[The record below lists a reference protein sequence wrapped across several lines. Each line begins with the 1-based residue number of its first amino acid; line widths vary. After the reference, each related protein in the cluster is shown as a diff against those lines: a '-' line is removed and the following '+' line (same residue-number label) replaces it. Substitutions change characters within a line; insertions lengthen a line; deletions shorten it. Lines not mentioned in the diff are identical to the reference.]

1 MKLSLYEMSQ
11 EWENVFEMLLDPEI
25 PEEAVFDTIEMIEAD
40 MISGINAH
48 RAVRAAQAISR
59 DELIAER
66 VAADRA
72 AREDME
78 RDYKASEAIK
88 RYILVCLATMCFAA
102 FSPFPVWA
110 AATFCLGGAVFP
122 ASYIFRLYFP
132 INESED

>member
-1 MKLSLYEMSQ
+1 MSKIEQDIFKRNVAYHQKEKAAQAADRALDAYEA
-11 EWENVFEMLLDPEI
+11 E
-25 PEEAVFDTIEMIEAD
+25 

-48 RAVRAAQAISR
+48 RAARAAQAISR

-66 VAADRA
+66 VAADKA

-78 RDYKASEAIK
+78 RECKSSEAIK

-110 AATFCLGGAVFP
+110 AAAFCLGGAVFP

-132 INESED
+132 IENESEE

>member
-1 MKLSLYEMSQ
+1 MDTQDIFKRNLEYHQKEKAAQAADRALDAYEV
-11 EWENVFEMLLDPEI
+11 E
-25 PEEAVFDTIEMIEAD
+25 

-78 RDYKASEAIK
+78 REYKASEAIK

-132 INESED
+132 IEESEE

>member
-1 MKLSLYEMSQ
+1 MSKIEQDIFKRNLEYHQKEKAAQAADRALEAYEV
-11 EWENVFEMLLDPEI
+11 E
-25 PEEAVFDTIEMIEAD
+25 

-59 DELIAER
+59 EELIAER

-88 RYILVCLATMCFAA
+88 RYILVCMATMCFAA

-110 AATFCLGGAVFP
+110 AATFCLGGGVFP
-122 ASYIFRLYFP
+122 AAYIFRLYFP
-132 INESED
+132 IDNESEE

>member
-1 MKLSLYEMSQ
+1 MSKIEQDIFKRNLEYHQKEKAAQKVDEALDAYEV
-11 EWENVFEMLLDPEI
+11 E
-25 PEEAVFDTIEMIEAD
+25 

-59 DELIAER
+59 KELIAER
-66 VAADRA
+66 VAADKA

-78 RDYKASEAIK
+78 REYKASEAIK
-88 RYILVCLATMCFAA
+88 RYILVFLAILCFAA

-110 AATFCLGGAVFP
+110 AITFCVASAVFP

-132 INESED
+132 IENESED

>member
-1 MKLSLYEMSQ
+1 MDTQDIFKRNLEYHQKEKAAQAADRALDAYEV
-11 EWENVFEMLLDPEI
+11 E
-25 PEEAVFDTIEMIEAD
+25 

-48 RAVRAAQAISR
+48 RAARAAQALSR

-66 VAADRA
+66 VAADKA
-72 AREDME
+72 AREDRE
-78 RDYKASEAIK
+78 REYKSSEAIK
-88 RYILVCLATMCFAA
+88 RYILVCLALLCFAA

-110 AATFCLGGAVFP
+110 AITFCVASAVFP

>member
-1 MKLSLYEMSQ
+1 MDTQDIFKRNLEYHKKEKAAQAADRALDAYEV
-11 EWENVFEMLLDPEI
+11 E
-25 PEEAVFDTIEMIEAD
+25 

-59 DELIAER
+59 EELIAER

-78 RDYKASEAIK
+78 REYKASEAIK
-88 RYILVCLATMCFAA
+88 RYILVCLATLCFAA

-110 AATFCLGGAVFP
+110 AATFCLGGGVFP
-122 ASYIFRLYFP
+122 ASYIFRLYYP
-132 INESED
+132 IENESED

>member
-1 MKLSLYEMSQ
+1 MDTQDIFKRNLEYHQKEKAAQAADRALDAYEA
-11 EWENVFEMLLDPEI
+11 E
-25 PEEAVFDTIEMIEAD
+25 

-66 VAADRA
+66 VAADKA
-72 AREDME
+72 AREDRE
-78 RDYKASEAIK
+78 REDKSSEAIK
-88 RYILVCLATMCFAA
+88 RYVLVCLATMCFAA

-122 ASYIFRLYFP
+122 ASYIFRLYYP
-132 INESED
+132 IENESEA